1 MVPAEGIEPPTFG
14 LQNRCSTAELSRR
27 RWKMRGRARHVPELS
42 VRSGVAISDLGGKCQ
57 NPRMDRRHENR
68 RPEGRLFRRAWL
80 KLAYWQMCRRPSSP
94 LNQVPGVQT
103 KPLRWA

>member
-1 MVPAEGIEPPTFG
+1 MCRSCPSA
-14 LQNRCSTAELSRR
+14 
-27 RWKMRGRARHVPELS
+27 RASQYQTWVESART
-42 VRSGVAISDLGGKCQ
+42 RAWIAGMKTGG
-57 NPRMDRRHENR
+57 
-68 RPEGRLFRRAWL
+68 PEGRLFRRAWP